1 MNKLLVY
8 YDSDAVYRLLEA
20 VQDFNTLPVD
30 DSMRNLKLLF
40 NQNFGENQTSMLVAR
55 RGEINGNDR
64 KDYLL
69 TVTPEWCLNLEMLE
83 DGDQENLKKLFE
95 QYYSNNV
102 FAQKPKDM
110 WKADLSVNVLVK
122 DVETMDSN
130 VITLD
135 EFQREISEIIQKDF
149 LHTSNV
155 LNF

>member
-1 MNKLLVY
+1 MSDLATIAMLTKENGVKVSSVNNNGFIGWTGQVLVKNYNDFAKAEKLIDL
-8 YDSDAVYRLLEA
+8 
-20 VQDFNTLPVD
+20 
-30 DSMRNLKLLF
+30 
-40 NQNFGENQTSMLVAR
+40 
-55 RGEINGNDR
+55 
-64 KDYLL
+64 
-69 TVTPEWCLNLEMLE
+69 
-83 DGDQENLKKLFE
+83 GDQENLEKLFE

-149 LHTSNV
+149 LHTRNV

>member
-1 MNKLLVY
+1 MLPDDQENKGLFHRLFRKGKQTGLEWYNSTLHVQGLVNTV
-8 YDSDAVYRLLEA
+8 SDALKEKAESLQKSNEVNQAMFDDNGKLYNILSDHIEA
-20 VQDFNTLPVD
+20 
-30 DSMRNLKLLF
+30 
-40 NQNFGENQTSMLVAR
+40 
-55 RGEINGNDR
+55 
-64 KDYLL
+64 
-69 TVTPEWCLNLEMLE
+69 
-83 DGDQENLKKLFE
+83 GDQENLEKLFE

-149 LHTSNV
+149 LHTRNV